1 MKGTKCTKGKDITP
15 EVFSFVTLVSVVVKN
30 EPTRRPNI
38 KVVMQATQ
46 IIHAYKQ
53 APWRV
58 QRQWVGAFLLA
69 LIVMAMIAAIYL
81 DVTARAAIA
90 GREIQDLRLE
100 ITAIQRANAD
110 LETRRADLTSTAVME
125 QRALELGYRPVK
137 PGELDYL
144 PVPGFVAP
152 EPGILLDAVD
162 VTRAERIL
170 PPEYT
175 QSLIEWFDERIKSG
189 GPR

>member
-1 MKGTKCTKGKDITP
+1 
-15 EVFSFVTLVSVVVKN
+15 
-30 EPTRRPNI
+30 
-38 KVVMQATQ
+38 MQATQ

-69 LIVMAMIAAIYL
+69 LIVMAMVAALYL
-81 DVTARAAIA
+81 DVTARAAVA
-90 GREIQDLRLE
+90 GREIQELRLV
-100 ITAIQRANAD
+100 ITAIQRVNAD
-110 LETRRADLTSTAVME
+110 LETQRANLTSTAMMQ

-144 PVPGFVAP
+144 PVPGFIIP
-152 EPGILLDAVD
+152 EPGILLAAED
-162 VTRAERIL
+162 VTWAERIL

-175 QSLIEWFDERIKSG
+175 QSLIEWFDEQIRSG